1 MILTHDHILKGIIMG
16 IEEKEKYIYE
26 SILNDMTDG
35 VIVIGFDGKISI
47 CNQAAESA
55 LDISEGGLV
64 GKSVA
69 ELMNGFEENDEFFE
83 LILDA
88 VYKRK
93 KVTKTVP
100 FRTNGIMKYLR
111 VTTSFLL
118 KGEDPV
124 ALIAVISDNTEPV
137 ELFICNKRLA
147 NQVINL
153 MNSFVEVMV
162 TETEERSAYN
172 ADHTKNM
179 VRYANTY
186 LEWLREQGTLENYTS
201 EDTAPFIMSIW
212 LHDIGKLMVPPEIMD
227 KPSRLADKLGG
238 VLHRIETTKLMLR
251 IQTLSGDITSDECS
265 ERTEQL
271 DLAKELIVTANTAI
285 LLDEDTI
292 AGRNGIA
299 GTVCITAEGSEIP
312 LLDEKELEAITTAK
326 GTLTADEREII
337 KTHVT
342 FTKELLSKMEFRGIY
357 RNVPKWAAGHH
368 EFLDGTGYPDCL
380 TAEDIP
386 WETRLLTIIDIYEA
400 LVARDR
406 PYKKPV
412 PIDWAFAIL
421 RNMAKG
427 GKLDSEILESFYE
440 SGAWKNDDER
450 T

>member
-186 LEWLREQGTLENYTS
+186 LEWLREQGTLKNYTS
-201 EDTAPFIMSIW
+201 EDTVPFIMSIW

-251 IQTLSGDITSDECS
+251 IQTLSGDITSDECAD
-265 ERTEQL
+265 RTEQL
-271 DLAKELIVTANTAI
+271 DFAKELIVTAN
-285 LLDEDTI
+285 
-292 AGRNGIA
+292 
-299 GTVCITAEGSEIP
+299 
-312 LLDEKELEAITTAK
+312 TAK